1 MRQAVQ
7 AFFLTGV
14 LLSAAACGTATNPA
28 PGEAGVGIG
37 TASAPPPAQRSAEAS
52 TRSACEAL
60 GQVYSRHMAPFA
72 QALTELADA
81 RKSPGDDKKN
91 EQEVKQALTAF
102 ATAIS
107 GATAEST
114 DPELRTAG
122 KETADKL
129 KAKAADTKSFSA
141 VKSTQDVN
149 TTLGSTLKGWL
160 SPLDQKC
167 S

>member
-7 AFFLTGV
+7 AIFLGGV

-37 TASAPPPAQRSAEAS
+37 TASAPPAAQRSAEAS

-60 GQVYSRHMAPFA
+60 GKVYSRHMAPFA

-81 RKSPGDDKKN
+81 RKTAGDDKKN

-102 ATAIS
+102 ATAIGS
-107 GATAEST
+107 ATAEST

-122 KETADKL
+122 KQTAEKL
-129 KAKAADTKSFSA
+129 KAKAADAKSFSA

-149 TTLGSTLKGWL
+149 TTLGSTLKDWL
-160 SPLDQKC
+160 SPLDQQC